1 MDTSKYEELFI
12 SESEEYIE
20 QISSALLELEKNSQ
34 DTESV
39 NVIFRAMH
47 TLKGMAAS
55 MGYVEISQIAHGLE
69 DIMDMIRSGKL
80 QLSNELTD
88 LLLKGNDYIDA
99 MVHKK
104 NPDTSLIKSFRN
116 VLESIKVGTKAFD
129 KIAGKDEKPNAPS
142 EYQSFESISV
152 IEVIFAEDVML
163 KSARAFVVVK
173 TAKDRGVFVKTEPD
187 MDAVMREEFDK
198 SFLLYLNTAE
208 GAESLVEDIKKI
220 PEVKD
225 ALLKKI
231 DKNTDIQDDKTGQR
245 KDIKVSLE
253 RLDNLQNYASE
264 LVIAR
269 GRLQQIA
276 YSTQNEELINAL
288 NSTSKIITN
297 IQDEVMKIRMVP
309 VWQIF
314 DRYPRYIR
322 DLSNK
327 LNKKIDF
334 VVKGRDIE
342 LDRAL
347 LNALADPLLHLLR
360 NSIDH
365 GIESP
370 SERIAKRK
378 KETGT
383 IVLEAKRLK
392 NAIIIEVSDD
402 GKGLD
407 TEKIL
412 KKAIERGLVSEEHA
426 KNLTQ
431 SDIFH
436 FITHS
441 GFSTKDEVSDVSGR
455 GVGVDAVKSVLKQM
469 GGSFEIS
476 SEKERGTTFTLKVP
490 LTLAIIKTLQVNV
503 GAEVYIIPLT
513 HIIETIDINDEEI
526 QSIMG
531 REVFILR
538 DQLIPIIR
546 VSDIYKV
553 KLNEKKS
560 DYSIVLVEVDDA
572 QYGILVDEFV
582 EQSEVVVK
590 SLRGMLS
597 GIQGLA
603 GVTILNNGMPSFI
616 VDIPGLLQMAKVG

>member
-20 QISSALLELEKNSQ
+20 QISAALLQLERNAS

-55 MGYVEISQIAHGLE
+55 MGYVEISQVAHGLE
-69 DIMDMIRSGKL
+69 DVMDAIRNKKL
-80 QLSNELTD
+80 SLSNELID
-88 LLLKGNDYIDA
+88 LLLKGNDYLDA

-104 NPDTSLIKSFRN
+104 NIDKNVFGSFRN
-116 VLESIKVGTKAFD
+116 VLESIKVGTSTF
-129 KIAGKDEKPNAPS
+129 EKS
-142 EYQSFESISV
+142 EKKEESLPEKRQTGDYSSALEI
-152 IEVIFAEDVML
+152 IFTDDVML
-163 KSARAFVVVK
+163 KSARAFLVVK
-173 TAKDRGVFVKTEPD
+173 TAQDKGIFVKTEPD

-198 SFLLYLNTAE
+198 SFLLYLNTDE
-208 GAESLVEDIKKI
+208 NIDVLIQDIKKI
-220 PEVKD
+220 PEIKD
-225 ALLKKI
+225 AVLKKTEK
-231 DKNTDIQDDKTGQR
+231 DEDGHDESANQR

-327 LNKKIDF
+327 LNKKIEL

-360 NSIDH
+360 NSVDH
-365 GIESP
+365 GVESP
-370 SERIAKRK
+370 EERVRKGK
-378 KETGT
+378 KEQGT

-392 NAIIIEVSDD
+392 NAILIIVTDD
-402 GKGLD
+402 GMGLD

-412 KKAIERGLVSEEHA
+412 KKAIERGLVNEDHA

-431 SDIFH
+431 ADIFH

-455 GVGVDAVKSVLKQM
+455 GVGVDAVRSVLKQI
-469 GGSFEIS
+469 GGSFEIA
-476 SEKERGTTFTLKVP
+476 SEKDKGTTFTLKVP

-503 GAEVYIIPLT
+503 GKEIYIIPLT
-513 HIIETIDINDEEI
+513 HIIETIDIKEEEI
-526 QSIMG
+526 QKIMG

-553 KLNEKKS
+553 EINEKKTE
-560 DYSIVLVEVDDA
+560 YSIVLVDVDDNH
-572 QYGILVDEFV
+572 YGILVDEFV

-616 VDIPGLLQMAKVG
+616 VDVPGLLQMAKVG

>member
-1 MDTSKYEELFI
+1 MDTSNYEELFI

-20 QISSALLELEKNSQ
+20 QISAALLQLEKNSE
-34 DTESV
+34 DIESV

-69 DIMDMIRSGKL
+69 DVMDQIRNNNLK
-80 QLSNELTD
+80 LSNELID

-99 MVHKK
+99 MVHKNNINK
-104 NPDTSLIKSFRN
+104 DILRSFKH
-116 VLESIKVGTKAFD
+116 VLESIKVGISTFEKTEK
-129 KIAGKDEKPNAPS
+129 KI
-142 EYQSFESISV
+142 EYQEIKKNTAESSSV
-152 IEVIFAEDVML
+152 ILEIIFTEDVVL

-173 TAKDRGVFVKTEPD
+173 TAQNRGMFVKTEPD
-187 MDAVMREEFDK
+187 MNELMQEDFDK
-198 SFLLYLNTAE
+198 SFLLFLSTGDNL
-208 GAESLVEDIKKI
+208 ESLIQEIKKI
-220 PEVKD
+220 PEIKD
-225 ALLKKI
+225 AVIKKI
-231 DKNTDIQDDKTGQR
+231 ENKNGAKEENANQR

-253 RLDNLQNYASE
+253 RLDNLQNFASE

-288 NSTSKIITN
+288 SSTSKIITN

-327 LNKKIDF
+327 LNKKINF
-334 VVKGRDIE
+334 IINGRDIE

-347 LNALADPLLHLLR
+347 LNVLADPLLHLLR
-360 NSIDH
+360 NSVDH
-365 GIESP
+365 GIEGP
-370 SERIAKRK
+370 EERVK
-378 KETGT
+378 KGKNEQGT
-383 IVLEAKRLK
+383 IILEAKRMK
-392 NAIIIEVSDD
+392 NAILIMVSDD

-407 TEKIL
+407 SEKIL
-412 KKAIERGLVSEEHA
+412 KKAIEKNLISEEHA

-431 SDIFH
+431 TDIYH
-436 FITHS
+436 FITQS

-455 GVGVDAVKSVLKQM
+455 GVGVDAVKTILKQI
-469 GGSFEIS
+469 GGTLEIL
-476 SEKERGTTFTLKVP
+476 SEKDKGATFTLKVP

-503 GAEVYIIPLT
+503 GNEAYIIPLT
-513 HIIETIDINDEEI
+513 HIIETININEEEI
-526 QSIMG
+526 QRIME

-538 DQLIPIIR
+538 NQLIPIIR
-546 VSDIYKV
+546 ISDIYKIQI
-553 KLNEKKS
+553 KEKKTE
-560 DYSIVLVEVDDA
+560 YSIVLVDVDDN

-582 EQSEVVVK
+582 EQAEVVVK

>member
-1 MDTSKYEELFI
+1 MDTSKYEDLFI

-20 QISSALLELEKNSQ
+20 QISSALLDLEKNSES
-34 DTESV
+34 TESV

-55 MGYVEISQIAHGLE
+55 MGYIEISQIAHGLE
-69 DIMDMIRSGKL
+69 DVMDMIRGGTL

-99 MVHKK
+99 LVHKK
-104 NPDTSLIKSFRN
+104 NIDPGVIKSFRH
-116 VLESIKVGTKAFD
+116 VLESIKAGSKAFENTEQSKTANPAAP
-129 KIAGKDEKPNAPS
+129 KIDPEN
-142 EYQSFESISV
+142 SFT
-152 IEVIFAEDVML
+152 IEVIFSDDVML

-173 TAKDRGVFVKTEPD
+173 AAKDRGVFAKTEPD

-198 SFLLYLNTAE
+198 SFLLCLTSGDSAN
-208 GAESLVEDIKKI
+208 SLVEEIKKI
-220 PEVKD
+220 PEIKD
-225 ALLKKI
+225 AILRKTEKK
-231 DKNTDIQDDKTGQR
+231 DETQEEKSGQR

-334 VVKGRDIE
+334 IVKGRDIE

-365 GIESP
+365 GIER
-370 SERIAKRK
+370 SEERRAKRK

-407 TEKIL
+407 TERIL
-412 KKAIERGLVSEEHA
+412 KKALERGLISEEHA

-431 SDIFH
+431 TDIFH
-436 FITHS
+436 FITQS

-476 SEKERGTTFTLKVP
+476 SEKDRGTTFTLKVP

-503 GAEVYIIPLT
+503 GSEVYIIPLT
-513 HIIETIDINDEEI
+513 HIIETIDIKDEEI

-553 KLNEKKS
+553 KMNEKKT
-560 DYSIVLVEVDDA
+560 DYSIVLVEVDDS

-616 VDIPGLLQMAKVG
+616 VDVPGLLQMAKVG